1 MSLAAQQVAQN
12 VAFYLLAAGIIFG
25 AIRVVTTNN
34 VVHAA
39 LYLVVVLAGVGADF
53 LLLGA
58 EFTGITQI
66 LVYVGAIVVL
76 FLFGIMLT
84 RAPIGKV
91 VHLTSRTWY
100 IGAGVAIALMGVMS
114 YALIDAFGS
123 DHIDELGALTPQ
135 TTAQVSDSIFT
146 DYLVPFEVSSILLLA
161 ALIGAIVIA
170 RKE

>member
-1 MSLAAQQVAQN
+1 LSLAVQQVAQN
-12 VAFYLLAAGIIFG
+12 VAFYVLAAGIIFG
-25 AIRVVTTNN
+25 ALRVVTTNN

-58 EFTGITQI
+58 EFTGITQV
-66 LVYVGAIVVL
+66 LVYIGAIVVL

-91 VHLTSRTWY
+91 VNLTNRSWY
-100 IGAGVAIALMGVMS
+100 VGAGVATALAAVMA
-114 YALIDAFGS
+114 YALIDAFGK
-123 DHIDELGALTPQ
+123 DHLPIENVQ
-135 TTAQVSDSIFT
+135 TTAQVSDAIFT